1 MGARTIAAPIPAAAS
16 HGAMYFAVI
25 FIFMMFS

>member
-25 FIFMMFS
+25 FMMFS